1 MPLREEQCDEAILAR
16 DCHATINCLPSY
28 FPPPLRG
35 EDYGGGEKT
44 KGESIMRK
52 IKRFL
57 LMGIIISLLF
67 SCLTVVTAAEMTAE
81 EIINK
86 RDNNEYFETA
96 QMEAEMII
104 ASGSRIIT
112 KTMVVLADKQ
122 NSLVEF
128 TNSQDRG
135 TKFLKREDDL
145 WMFFPDAEEII
156 KISGHMLNQGMMGS
170 DFSYQDVMESDKLT
184 DLYDFKIIGEEEFD
198 SRPCYVLEGI
208 AREGVKVSYYRRV
221 SWVDKERFIGLKEEL
236 YAQSGRIL
244 KETKV
249 NIIEEIEGRWVP
261 TNSVMENKL
270 RKDTYTEF
278 TITQIKFNLE
288 IPEET
293 FSLQNLR

>member
-1 MPLREEQCDEAILAR
+1 MQKNKWALLIGMTVL
-16 DCHATINCLPSY
+16 
-28 FPPPLRG
+28 
-35 EDYGGGEKT
+35 
-44 KGESIMRK
+44 IM
-52 IKRFL
+52 L
-57 LMGIIISLLF
+57 SSLMIA
-67 SCLTVVTAAEMTAE
+67 VAVEMTAE
-81 EIINK
+81 EIINM
-86 RDNNEYFETA
+86 RDDNEYFDTA
-96 QMEAEMII
+96 EMEADMII
-104 ASGSRIIT
+104 ASGKRIIT
-112 KTMVVLADKQ
+112 KTMVALSDRK

-184 DLYDFKIIGEEEFD
+184 DLYDFEIIKEEELD
-198 SRPCYVLEGI
+198 GRPCYVLEGI

-236 YAQSGRIL
+236 YAESGRIL
-244 KETKV
+244 KETKA
-249 NIIEEIEGRWVP
+249 IKIEEIEGRWIAVD
-261 TNSVMENKL
+261 SVMENKL
-270 RKDTYTEF
+270 RKDTYTQF
-278 TITQIKFNLE
+278 ILTQITFNPE

>member
-1 MPLREEQCDEAILAR
+1 M
-16 DCHATINCLPSY
+16 
-28 FPPPLRG
+28 G
-35 EDYGGGEKT
+35 VKKT
-44 KGESIMRK
+44 KGESIMK
-52 IKRFL
+52 KNKRFL
-57 LMGIIISLLF
+57 LIGVIISILITSLIV
-67 SCLTVVTAAEMTAE
+67 TVAAEMTAE

-86 RDNNEYFETA
+86 RDDNEYFETA

-104 ASGSRIIT
+104 VSGSRIIT
-112 KTMVVLADKQ
+112 KTMVALTDKQ

-170 DFSYQDVMESDKLT
+170 DFSYQDVMEADKLT
-184 DLYDFKIIGEEEFD
+184 DLYDFEIIKEEELD
-198 SRPCYVLEGI
+198 GRPCYVLEGI

-221 SWVDKERFIGLKEEL
+221 SWIDKERFIGLKEEL

-244 KETKV
+244 KETKANV
-249 NIIEEIEGRWVP
+249 IEEIEGRWVP

-293 FSLQNLR
+293 FTLQNLR

>member
-1 MPLREEQCDEAILAR
+1 MQ
-16 DCHATINCLPSY
+16 
-28 FPPPLRG
+28 
-35 EDYGGGEKT
+35 
-44 KGESIMRK
+44 K
-52 IKRFL
+52 IKGVL
-57 LMGIIISLLF
+57 LIGITLSILI
-67 SCLTVVTAAEMTAE
+67 SCLISAAAFDMTAE
-81 EIINK
+81 EIINM
-86 RDNNEYFETA
+86 RDDNEYFDTA
-96 QMEAEMII
+96 EMEADMII
-104 ASGSRIIT
+104 ASGNRIIT
-112 KTMVVLADKQ
+112 KTMVALSDRK

-184 DLYDFKIIGEEEFD
+184 DLYDFEIIKEEELD
-198 SRPCYVLEGI
+198 GRPCYVLEGI

-236 YAQSGRIL
+236 YAESGRIL
-244 KETKV
+244 KETKA
-249 NIIEEIEGRWVP
+249 IKIEEIEGRWIAVD
-261 TNSVMENKL
+261 SVMENKL
-270 RKDTYTEF
+270 RKDTYTQF
-278 TITQIKFNLE
+278 ILTQITFNPE

>member
-1 MPLREEQCDEAILAR
+1 M
-16 DCHATINCLPSY
+16 
-28 FPPPLRG
+28 
-35 EDYGGGEKT
+35 K
-44 KGESIMRK
+44 K
-52 IKRFL
+52 IKGFL
-57 LMGIIISLLF
+57 LIGIIISILITSLII
-67 SCLTVVTAAEMTAE
+67 TTAVEMTAE

-86 RDNNEYFETA
+86 RDNNEYFDTA

-104 ASGSRIIT
+104 VSGNRKIT
-112 KTMVVLADKQ
+112 KTMVALTDKK

-170 DFSYQDVMESDKLT
+170 DFSYQDVMEADKLT

-198 SRPCYVLEGI
+198 GRPCYVLEGI
-208 AREGVKVSYYRRV
+208 AREGVKVSYYRRI

-236 YAQSGRIL
+236 YAESGRIL
-244 KETKV
+244 KETRV
-249 NIIEEIEGRWVP
+249 NVVQEIEERWVP

-270 RKDTYTEF
+270 RKDTNTEF

>member
-1 MPLREEQCDEAILAR
+1 
-16 DCHATINCLPSY
+16 
-28 FPPPLRG
+28 
-35 EDYGGGEKT
+35 
-44 KGESIMRK
+44 MRK
-52 IKRFL
+52 VKGFL
-57 LMGIIISLLF
+57 LIGIIMSILF
-67 SCLTVVTAAEMTAE
+67 SSLIIAPALEMTAE
-81 EIINK
+81 EIINM
-86 RDNNEYFETA
+86 RDDNEYFNTA

-104 ASGSRIIT
+104 VSGSRKIT
-112 KTMVVLADKQ
+112 KTMIALTDKK

-184 DLYDFKIIGEEEFD
+184 DLYDFEIIKEEELD
-198 SRPCYVLEGI
+198 GRPCYVLEGI

-221 SWVDKERFIGLKEEL
+221 SWIEKERFIGLKEEL
-236 YAQSGRIL
+236 YAQSGRLL

-249 NIIEEIEGRWVP
+249 NKIEEIEGRWVP
-261 TNSVMENKL
+261 TDSVMEDKL
-270 RKDTYTEF
+270 KKDTYTEF
-278 TITQIKFNLE
+278 IITQINFNPE
-288 IPEET
+288 IPEEA

>member
-1 MPLREEQCDEAILAR
+1 
-16 DCHATINCLPSY
+16 
-28 FPPPLRG
+28 
-35 EDYGGGEKT
+35 
-44 KGESIMRK
+44 MRK

-57 LMGIIISLLF
+57 LMGIIISILITNF
-67 SCLTVVTAAEMTAE
+67 VVIAAAEITAE

-86 RDNNEYFETA
+86 RDNNEYFNTA

-104 ASGSRIIT
+104 VSGSRKII
-112 KTMVVLADKQ
+112 KTMGALTDKK

-170 DFSYQDVMESDKLT
+170 DFSYQDIMESDKLT
-184 DLYDFKIIGEEEFD
+184 DLYDFKITGEEEID
-198 SRPCYVLEGI
+198 GRPCYVLEGV

-236 YAQSGRIL
+236 YTQSGRLL

-249 NIIEEIEGRWVP
+249 NEVQEIEGRWIP
-261 TNSVMENKL
+261 IDSVMENKL

-288 IPEET
+288 IPEEI

>member
-1 MPLREEQCDEAILAR
+1 M
-16 DCHATINCLPSY
+16 
-28 FPPPLRG
+28 
-35 EDYGGGEKT
+35 K
-44 KGESIMRK
+44 K
-52 IKRFL
+52 IKWFL
-57 LMGIIISLLF
+57 LIGITISILF
-67 SCLTVVTAAEMTAE
+67 SSLIITVAAEMTAE

-86 RDNNEYFETA
+86 RDDNEYFDTA

-104 ASGSRIIT
+104 VSGSRKIT
-112 KTMVVLADKQ
+112 KTMVALTDKK

-170 DFSYQDVMESDKLT
+170 DFSYQDVMEADKLT

-198 SRPCYVLEGI
+198 GRPCYVLEGI

-221 SWVDKERFIGLKEEL
+221 SWIDRERFIGLKEEL
-236 YAQSGRIL
+236 YTQSGRLL
-244 KETKV
+244 KETKA

-293 FSLQNLR
+293 FTLQNLR